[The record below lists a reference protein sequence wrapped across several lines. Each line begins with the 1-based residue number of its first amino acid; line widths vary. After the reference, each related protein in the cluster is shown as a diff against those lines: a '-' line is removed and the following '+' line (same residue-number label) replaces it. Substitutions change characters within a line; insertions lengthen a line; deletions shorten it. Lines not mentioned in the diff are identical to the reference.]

1 MSLKIKKLSSDLIAV
16 FLSEQDIIEYDI
28 DISDKIPRSDELH
41 RFLFEIMEV
50 VREETGFDPY
60 HGGQV
65 VVEASP
71 TSTGLNLLISKI
83 KTKKKSKMTRERFEK
98 VKKVSVVNRKDKD
111 KESMPEE
118 YLKHLIEELG
128 LGASLNKNKKE
139 EPENRVFIFSTFK
152 EWEDALCRLNS
163 DLISDFCLYRSEA
176 GYALITNLTKENVY
190 YNMLSEFAV
199 VECTKDITVMNIKEA
214 WTFIAGGRELAEM
227 CEAVKAMQ

>member
-16 FLSEQDIIEYDI
+16 FLSEQDILEYDI
-28 DISDKIPRSDELH
+28 DISNKIPRSDELH

-50 VREETGFDPY
+50 VRAETGFDPY
-60 HGGQV
+60 NGGQV

-98 VKKVSVVNRKDKD
+98 VKKVSDVNRKDKGATSED
-111 KESMPEE
+111 

-128 LGASLNKNKKE
+128 LGESIKKSKKE

-152 EWEDALCRLNS
+152 EWEEALCHISS
-163 DLISDFCLYRSEA
+163 DLMSDFYLYHSDA
-176 GYALITNLTKENVY
+176 GYALITNLTKENAY

-199 VECTKDITVMNIKEA
+199 IECTKDITVMNIKEA
-214 WTFIAGGRELAEM
+214 WTFIAGGRELAQM
-227 CEAVKAMQ
+227 CDAVKAMQ